1 LLTVLFG
8 IVAALGWGVADF
20 IARTTSR
27 RLGTE
32 AALAGML
39 AASAVALGLLLLAA
53 GLPPRIGRADLA
65 LVGLTGLALAS
76 ATLLLYRALAR
87 GPIAVAAP
95 IAAAYPCLNLGGAVL
110 RGHAPTPGEWLALV
124 VVLAG
129 VVLVAR
135 PPRGEGG
142 KGAAPAYSIVPTVLL
157 AAGAAVCFACSI
169 ELGQAAARR
178 VGELAATTGARWA
191 ALLLAVGLLAARRS
205 WPRLSGGGLALPL
218 VIVQGLLDGAAYL
231 ALFAAARRPGAVV
244 AVVVASGFAAVTV
257 LLARLLLRERLGAG
271 QWAGTALVVGG
282 VGALA
287 ALRA

>member
-1 LLTVLFG
+1 MLTVLLG
-8 IVAALGWGVADF
+8 IIAALGWGIADF

-39 AASAVALGLLLLAA
+39 AASAVALGLLLLAV
-53 GLPPRIGRADLA
+53 GSPPPVGRADLA

-76 ATLLLYRALAR
+76 ATLLLYRALSR

-110 RGHAPTPGEWLALV
+110 QSHAPTPGEWLALAA
-124 VVLAG
+124 VLAG
-129 VVLVAR
+129 VILVAR
-135 PPRGEGG
+135 PPRGEEGEG
-142 KGAAPAYSIVPTVLL
+142 DPPTSVAPTVLL
-157 AAGAAVCFACSI
+157 AMGAAVCFACSI

-191 ALLLAVGLLAARRS
+191 ALLLAVALLAARQS
-205 WPRLSGGGLALPL
+205 WPRLSGRGVALPL
-218 VIVQGLLDGAAYL
+218 VVVQGLLDGAAYL

-271 QWAGTALVVGG
+271 QWTGTALVVGG

>member
-1 LLTVLFG
+1 LLTVLLG
-8 IVAALGWGVADF
+8 VVAALGWGVADF

-39 AASAVALGLLLLAA
+39 AASALALGLLLLAA
-53 GLPPRIGRADLA
+53 GPLPRAGRADLV
-65 LVGLTGLALAS
+65 LVGLTGLAVAA

-95 IAAAYPCLNLGGAVL
+95 IAAAYPCLNLAGAIL
-110 RGHAPTPGEWLALV
+110 QGHAPTPGEWLALAA
-124 VVLAG
+124 VLAG

-135 PPRGEGG
+135 PPREEDAEGAG
-142 KGAAPAYSIVPTVLL
+142 PASVAPTVLL

-191 ALLLAVGLLAARRS
+191 ALLLAVALLAARRQ
-205 WPRLSGGGLALPL
+205 WPRFSGGGVALPL
-218 VIVQGLLDGAAYL
+218 VVVQGLLDGAAYL

-257 LLARLLLRERLGAG
+257 LLARLLLRERLGVG
-271 QWAGTALVVGG
+271 QWAGTALVLVG

>member
-1 LLTVLFG
+1 
-8 IVAALGWGVADF
+8 
-20 IARTTSR
+20 
-27 RLGTE
+27 
-32 AALAGML
+32 
-39 AASAVALGLLLLAA
+39 
-53 GLPPRIGRADLA
+53 
-65 LVGLTGLALAS
+65 
-76 ATLLLYRALAR
+76 
-87 GPIAVAAP
+87 VAAP

-110 RGHAPTPGEWLALV
+110 QGHAPTPGEWLALV
-124 VVLAG
+124 AVLAG

-135 PPRGEGG
+135 PPRGEEGEG
-142 KGAAPAYSIVPTVLL
+142 DPPASVAPTVLL

-191 ALLLAVGLLAARRS
+191 ALLLAVALLAARRS
-205 WPRLSGGGLALPL
+205 WPRLSGGVALPL
-218 VIVQGLLDGAAYL
+218 VVVQGLLDGAAYL

-271 QWAGTALVVGG
+271 QWTGTALVVGG